1 VVHFDPWWNPAVE
14 QQATDRAHRI
24 GQNKVVTVY
33 RLVASG
39 TIEEKILEL
48 KAKKRELVA
57 SVLTEDAGGAKKLTK
72 QDLEELF
79 AV

>member
-1 VVHFDPWWNPAVE
+1 
-14 QQATDRAHRI
+14 
-24 GQNKVVTVY
+24 VY

-79 AV
+79 A